1 MATWSIGKR
10 LFAGMGAL
18 ALLLVISGS
27 VSIWSGAEMKKQ
39 LDITAHKT
47 AAELDLARQVER
59 DAVVLDAEQRR
70 LVLSGLGGD
79 QAGLAAARQTMT
91 QTREAGTGLLAKL
104 GSQVAN
110 ASERKPIDDIVA
122 KLESWDAANTKVN
135 ELIAAGDASAAW
147 EITRK
152 TSGPLLE
159 GVRAAARTIVT
170 QKEAAFNESVQAADS
185 HYQFIFT
192 ISIGLLVLSVPVTL
206 VVAYGVRGVTRA
218 LRSLT
223 GDLGSSAHQVASA
236 AVQVAG
242 ASQALSKGAGEQA
255 ASLEETS
262 AAMVEM
268 TSIAKRNAESSHSV
282 AEMTS
287 EASSLIEVANGAL
300 NEMVASMA
308 AIKTS
313 SDKVAKIIKTI
324 DEIAFQTNILALN
337 AAVEAARAGEAG
349 MGFAVVADEVRNLA
363 QRSAQ
368 AAKDTA
374 TLIEESIARASE
386 GQRRVEQV
394 SNSVTAVSTS
404 AAKIKSVIEEVSAAS
419 REQIRGIEQVTHAVS
434 EMERVTQATAA
445 SAQENA
451 AVGEELSAQAETAM
465 AAVRR
470 LSAIVE
476 GAAAART
483 SDSEAKPTQKPSA
496 KVVAISKPRP
506 ATTESAEEALPLD
519 QTGTYGQF

>member
-1 MATWSIGKR
+1 MATWSIGRR
-10 LFAGMGAL
+10 LFTGMGSL
-18 ALLLVISGS
+18 ALLLVISGG
-27 VSIWSGAEMKKQ
+27 VSTWAASQMKRQ
-39 LDITAHKT
+39 LDVTARET
-47 AAELDLARQVER
+47 ARDLDVARQIER

-79 QAGLAAARQTMT
+79 QEGLTRARDTM
-91 QTREAGTGLLAKL
+91 QRTRETGGKL
-104 GSQVAN
+104 IGELKAR
-110 ASERKPIDDIVA
+110 AHGEGRKRIDDITG
-122 KLESWDAANTKVN
+122 KLQAWDTAYAEVN
-135 ELIAAGDASAAW
+135 KLITAGDASAAW
-147 EITRK
+147 DITRK

-159 GVRAAARTIVT
+159 SVRAGATAIVKD
-170 QKEAAFNESVQAADS
+170 QEKAFAGSVQAAEQ
-185 HYQFIFT
+185 HY
-192 ISIGLLVLSVPVTL
+192 SVLRLLMIGMLLLSVPVSV
-206 VVAYGVRGVTRA
+206 VVAYGVRGVTRT
-218 LRSLT
+218 LRSLS
-223 GDLGSSAHQVASA
+223 GDLGSNANQVASA
-236 AVQVAG
+236 AVQVAT

-268 TSIAKRNAESSHSV
+268 TSIAKRNAESSHQV
-282 AEMTS
+282 AEMTA
-287 EASSLIEVANGAL
+287 EASALIGAANGAL
-300 NEMVASMA
+300 HEMVASMA
-308 AIKTS
+308 SIKTS

-386 GQRRVEQV
+386 GQHRVQQV

-419 REQIRGIEQVTHAVS
+419 REQISGIEQVTHAVS

-445 SAQENA
+445 SAEENA
-451 AVGEELSAQAETAM
+451 AVGEELSAQAETAT

-470 LSAIVE
+470 LSALVE
-476 GAAAART
+476 GGSSTVEREPVT
-483 SDSEAKPTQKPSA
+483 TAKKSA
-496 KVVAISKPRP
+496 KVVSLAKPKL
-506 ATTESAEEALPLD
+506 AKKESSSEEALPLD
-519 QTGTYGQF
+519 QTGTYGSF